1 MDKGFSLFELLV
13 AISLIAIVSAIALPN
28 YISLRNGYLLRSAV
42 FNVRSDLQ
50 RARSEALRHNTE
62 VRVAFS
68 GGGYSVSRKTIGPS
82 GSEAWAEEFG
92 RSFDS
97 VSFDMDKT
105 SFGDAD
111 YAVFNPRGMLTG
123 SKGEVVLGSGLGSAS
138 IYVDKTGRIRIS

>member
-13 AISLIAIVSAIALPN
+13 AISLIAIVSAMALPH

-62 VRVAFS
+62 VKVIFS
-68 GGGYSVSRKTIGPS
+68 DGGYSVSRKTIDPG
-82 GSEAWAEEFG
+82 GAEAWAKEFG
-92 RSFDS
+92 RSYDA

-105 SFGDAD
+105 SFGDED
-111 YAVFNPRGMLTG
+111 YAVFNSRGMLTG
-123 SKGEVVLGSGLGSAS
+123 PKGEVVLGSGLGRAS